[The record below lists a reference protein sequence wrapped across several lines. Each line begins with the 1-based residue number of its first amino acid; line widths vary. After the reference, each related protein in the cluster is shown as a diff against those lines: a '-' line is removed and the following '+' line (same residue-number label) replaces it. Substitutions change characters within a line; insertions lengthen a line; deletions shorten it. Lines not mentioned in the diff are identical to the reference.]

1 VQKPLNPRVAAFALS
16 AVVLIGLLLAPPAIA
31 KFRGAPNSQ
40 LQRDLEAIVDSP
52 AGPPGIAMLIDRGRQ
67 MEFFSAGTADVGNS
81 RPPTPFEAFRIAS
94 VSKGFNAYL
103 AAKLIDDGA
112 LSLDTTLRER
122 IPGVLPV
129 AEGVNLRQ
137 LLQHTSGLPDY
148 IRDPAFVKGFL
159 ADPAAYLSPLQLTG
173 FVRDAPLEFT
183 PGSRYHYSD
192 TDNIAAGLIEE
203 GASGLAYDGLLQR
216 RVFGP
221 LKMRGSS
228 LPSTVKMPQPFM
240 HGYDVEPG
248 KKPVD
253 VSELINPA
261 GAWASGGIVSTPLD
275 LARFARRYV
284 PTVLATSS
292 VEGPFYLGSS
302 SPPGPGKN
310 FAGLGLFR
318 YRTGCGT
325 VYGHTGS
332 FPGYRI
338 FLAASP
344 NGKRS
349 VVFVANAQIVPGQGS
364 PKVAKAITQAQARAV
379 CRALG

>member
-1 VQKPLNPRVAAFALS
+1 MKKRLNLRAAALAAS
-16 AVVLIGLLLAPPAIA
+16 AVVLIGLLLAPAAIA
-31 KFRGAPNSQ
+31 KFRVAPNSQ

-52 AGPPGIAMLIDRGRQ
+52 AGPPGIAMLIDRGRH
-67 MEFFSAGTADVGNS
+67 MEFFSAGTADVSNG
-81 RPPTPFEAFRIAS
+81 RPPTPFESFRIAS

-103 AAKLIDDGA
+103 AAKLIGSGA
-112 LSLDTTLRER
+112 LSLDTTLRET
-122 IPGVLPV
+122 IPGVLPA
-129 AEGVNLRQ
+129 AEAVTLRQ

-148 IRDPAFVKGFL
+148 IRAPEFVDQLLSDPARYF
-159 ADPAAYLSPLQLTG
+159 SPTQLTA
-173 FVRDAPLEFT
+173 FVRDQPLEFA
-183 PGSRYHYSD
+183 PGSQYHYSD

-203 GASGLAYDGLLQR
+203 KASGLSYERLLQR

-228 LPSTVKMPQPFM
+228 LPSTVRMPRPFM
-240 HGYDVEPG
+240 HGYDIEPD

-284 PTVLATSS
+284 PAVLAAST
-292 VEGPFYLGSS
+292 VEGPFYRGSS

-318 YRTGCGT
+318 YQTGCGT

-349 VVFVANAQIVPGQGS
+349 IVFVANAQIVPGQGS
-364 PKVAKAITQAQARAV
+364 AKVAKAITKAQARAV